1 MILDEIIRKKKV
13 RIEKSKNMVS
23 LEDMHNGALEVLKD
37 EKNLKKLSFKEALS
51 GKNLSVI
58 GEFKKASPSKGII
71 VEDFN
76 LKDIASYYE
85 ELRVDACSV
94 LTEEDFFLGNNENLL
109 KVKNLINKPIL
120 RKDFIVDFYQIYES
134 KVLGAN
140 AILLICSVLKEDLE
154 KFYCEA
160 KKFNLDVLVEVHNE
174 EELELA
180 LKCDCE
186 IIGINNRNL
195 HSFETS
201 FDATKKL
208 LDKIPE
214 NKIVIS
220 ESGMSSIEDLE
231 EVKDSGVN
239 GVLIGEM
246 FMRNI
251 NDESFIRRFNEFRAN
266 S

>member
-1 MILDEIIRKKKV
+1 MILDEIIRKKKIS
-13 RIEKSKNMVS
+13 IEARKRETS
-23 LEDMHNGALEVLKD
+23 LESMYGKALELLKED
-37 EKNLKKLSFKEALS
+37 SKLKNLSFKEALS

-76 LKDIASYYE
+76 LKKVASYYE
-85 ELRVDACSV
+85 ELQVDACSV
-94 LTEEDFFLGNNENLL
+94 LTEEDFFLGSNENLL
-109 KVKNLINKPIL
+109 EVKKLINKPIL

-140 AILLICSVLKEDLE
+140 AILLICSVLKDDLE

-201 FDATKKL
+201 FDATKNL
-208 LDKIPE
+208 LNKIPQ

-220 ESGMSSIEDLE
+220 ESGMKSVEDLE
-231 EVKDSGVN
+231 IIKGLGVN

-251 NDESFIRRFNEFRAN
+251 DNESFIRRFKEFKVT